1 MPQPKWSEVDA
12 YFTDRLALS
21 DPALESVLKAN
32 AAAGLPAIDVSAAQ
46 GKFLHLLARMVRAS
60 RILEIGT
67 LGGYSTIWL
76 ARALPPQGR
85 LVTLEADP
93 RRAEVARGNFGRA
106 GLADRIDLRV
116 GAALDTL
123 PILATEGGAPFD
135 FVFIDADK
143 PNNSA
148 YFSWALR
155 LSRSGAVI
163 VVDNIVREGDVADPK
178 SRDPDVIGVRK
189 FFDMLAAEPRVSA
202 TALQTVGVKGWDG
215 LAIALVN

>member
-12 YFTDRLALS
+12 YFNDRLALS
-21 DPALESVLKAN
+21 DPALEAVLKAN

-76 ARALPPQGR
+76 ARALCRRRPARDARGR
-85 LVTLEADP
+85 PAP
-93 RRAEVARGNFGRA
+93 RRSRPR
-106 GLADRIDLRV
+106 RISAKQASPTASICRV

-123 PILATEGGAPFD
+123 PILAAEAAPFD

-148 YFSWALR
+148 YFSLALR

-163 VVDNIVREGDVADPK
+163 VVDNVVREGAVADPK
-178 SRDPDVIGVRK
+178 SRDPDVLGVRK

-215 LAIALVN
+215 LASPS

>member
-12 YFTDRLALS
+12 YFADRLALS
-21 DPALESVLKAN
+21 DPTLEAVLKGN
-32 AAAGLPAIDVSAAQ
+32 AAAGLPAIDVSPAQ
-46 GKFLHLLARMVRAS
+46 GKFLHLLARMVGAK

-76 ARALPPQGR
+76 ARALPLEGR
-85 LVTLEADP
+85 LTSLEA
-93 RRAEVARGNFGRA
+93 RARHAEVARGNFKRA
-106 GLADRIDLRV
+106 GVAERIDLRV

-123 PILATEGGAPFD
+123 PILAAEAGPPFD

-148 YFSWALR
+148 YFSSALQ
-155 LSRSGAVI
+155 LTRSGGAI
-163 VVDNIVREGDVADPK
+163 VVDNVVRSGAIVDGA
-178 SRDPDVIGVRK
+178 SRDADVRGVRK

-202 TALQTVGVKGWDG
+202 TALQTVGAKGWDG

>member
-12 YFTDRLALS
+12 YFTERLALS
-21 DPALESVLKAN
+21 DPSLEAVLKAN

-85 LVTLEADP
+85 VVTLEADT
-93 RRAEVARGNFGRA
+93 RHAEVARANFGRA

-123 PILATEGGAPFD
+123 PLLAAAGGAPFD
-135 FVFIDADK
+135 CVFIDADK
-143 PNNSA
+143 MNNSA

-155 LSRSGAVI
+155 LTRSGSVI
-163 VVDNIVREGDVADPK
+163 VVDNVVREGAVADPK
-178 SRDPDVIGVRK
+178 GRNPDVLGVRK

>member
-1 MPQPKWSEVDA
+1 MS
-12 YFTDRLALS
+12 
-21 DPALESVLKAN
+21 
-32 AAAGLPAIDVSAAQ
+32 
-46 GKFLHLLARMVRAS
+46 
-60 RILEIGT
+60 
-67 LGGYSTIWL
+67 
-76 ARALPPQGR
+76 LPPRGR
-85 LVTLEADP
+85 LVTLEASP
-93 RRAEVARGNFGRA
+93 RHAEVARANFGRA

-163 VVDNIVREGDVADPK
+163 VVDNVVREGAVADPK
-178 SRDPDVIGVRK
+178 SRDPDVLGVRK
-189 FFDMLAAEPRVSA
+189 FFDTLAAEPRVSA
-202 TALQTVGVKGWDG
+202 TAMQTVGVKGWDG
-215 LAIALVN
+215 LAIALAN